1 MCIKFLYTHF
11 LKFRSYDP
19 NLSSPGQTRFYC
31 FSFVNHS
38 LTHSCFKYLHCSAII
53 FVIKVFLFLQFPALK
68 CRGHFFFKSKI
79 CLCFLCNLVKLKRC
93 GNDFCEFY
101 ILEKLQRYSC
111 LQKCF
116 ISKTFS
122 SKCFHKLIEFNQSA
136 TEF

>member
-19 NLSSPGQTRFYC
+19 NLSSPGQARFYC
-31 FSFVNHS
+31 FPFVHHS
-38 LTHSCFKYLHCSAII
+38 LTHSCFKYLHRSAMI
-53 FVIKVFLFLQFPALK
+53 FVIKVFSFLQFPALK
-68 CRGHFFFKSKI
+68 CRRQDLSLFF
-79 CLCFLCNLVKLKRC
+79 CNLVKLKRC